1 MGPPQPSQAA
11 REVRS
16 GAAIRKLSQREAI
29 AAMPVTALSKIA
41 KHQLNRRLVRKA
53 AAVVCRQRAGSTVLS
68 GRHSGSDTTIP
79 DFSSRQLPLG
89 SDP

>member
-1 MGPPQPSQAA
+1 
-11 REVRS
+11 
-16 GAAIRKLSQREAI
+16 
-29 AAMPVTALSKIA
+29 
-41 KHQLNRRLVRKA
+41 VRKA
-53 AAVVCRQRAGSTVLS
+53 AAVVCRQRAGSTALS